1 MTHDGDNCEEVR
13 SKKPRLPAT
22 TSELDVLSSEKL
34 KLSRAQTIRRRRKTL
49 EVLRPVHCG
58 TKKVLNQP
66 DKPVMDGMWTT
77 LINAAPKQ
85 CMKEYISKSKTCTD
99 SIIPQ
104 LVKTNIHEYEN
115 SLRNKVRSMRVLYEG
130 GLISKKKY
138 TYIRN
143 ATDVVRESGKNSKNK
158 KTEFMK
164 NCEIPKIVPYK
175 SLTSFIQSIDIGEM
189 ISLETL
195 AARLNVDAFPG
206 VYRPL
211 KPFLLKLADLYL
223 FLDEKVPC
231 LHRFNGEKDVL
242 YIAIGADGAP
252 FGRDDTA
259 TGNYVIILLY
269 NTFDDDDDKQVVWDS
284 CYIPFANFWHQNT

>member
-1 MTHDGDNCEEVR
+1 MTHSGDNCEEVR

-49 EVLRPVHCG
+49 EVLRPVHCS

-66 DKPVMDGMWTT
+66 DKPVMDGMWTK
-77 LINAAPKQ
+77 LINTAPKQ

-130 GLISKKKY
+130 GLISKKS
-138 TYIRN
+138 TLVFGMLQR
-143 ATDVVRESGKNSKNK
+143 TTRRL
-158 KTEFMK
+158 

-175 SLTSFIQSIDIGEM
+175 SLTSFIQSIDIGKM

-223 FLDEKVPC
+223 FLDERVPC
-231 LHRFNGEKDVL
+231 LHWFK
-242 YIAIGADGAP
+242 
-252 FGRDDTA
+252 F
-259 TGNYVIILLY
+259 
-269 NTFDDDDDKQVVWDS
+269 
-284 CYIPFANFWHQNT
+284 